1 MTSERASPAPTP
13 ADDELVEAELAR
25 AQSKRRRG
33 RARVIGI
40 VVSVAVI
47 GLVFAV
53 VLPKI
58 ASYRAV
64 WDVVTS
70 LTWEWIVALLA
81 VTVINVLTNAPPW
94 MAALPGLG
102 FVHALRM
109 TLAASA
115 LSQVAPGGT
124 AVGMATEF
132 GMLKSWGLE
141 GRPVGLAV
149 ALTNFWSQPAKYAF
163 PVVALAALAA
173 EGGKNRTL
181 DVVALV
187 ALIILIAIVAGFAAG
202 LSSKRLATTVGDT
215 AARAATW
222 LKRLI
227 RRPRSAG
234 AARSSSA
241 SAPRRSICSVA
252 AGMC

>member
-1 MTSERASPAPTP
+1 M
-13 ADDELVEAELAR
+13 
-25 AQSKRRRG
+25 
-33 RARVIGI
+33 
-40 VVSVAVI
+40 
-47 GLVFAV
+47 

-58 ASYRAV
+58 ASYRDV
-64 WDVVTS
+64 WDVVKT
-70 LTWEWIVALLA
+70 LTWEWVVALLA
-81 VTVINVLTNAPPW
+81 VTVINVLSNAPPW

-102 FVHALRM
+102 YVHALRM

-115 LSQVAPGGT
+115 VSQVAPGGT

-149 ALTNFWSQPAKYAF
+149 ALTNLWSQPAKYGF

-173 EGGKNRTL
+173 EGGNNKTL
-181 DVVALV
+181 DLVALI

-202 LSSKRLATTVGDT
+202 LSSKRLARTVGDT

-227 RRPRSAG
+227 RRRPVAG

-241 SAPRRSICSVA
+241 SAPRRSTCSAA